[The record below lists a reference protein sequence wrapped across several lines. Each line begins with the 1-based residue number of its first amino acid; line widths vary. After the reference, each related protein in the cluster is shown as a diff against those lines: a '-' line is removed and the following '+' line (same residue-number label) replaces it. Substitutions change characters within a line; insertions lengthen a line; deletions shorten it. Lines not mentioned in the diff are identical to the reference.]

1 MNYLDK
7 NGLSYFWEKIKNAL
21 AKKQDKLTAGDNITI
36 ENNVI
41 SAAGG
46 GTGGTSDYDSLTN
59 RPKINNVTLTGNKTL
74 DDLGIQEKGNFV
86 PTNSASANGKLDLF
100 YYDTDENKLAAYR
113 SGYFPSTPFYIPTM
127 ADVESKQD
135 KLSIIT
141 ATLTADKSITGTAT
155 TNDIALIPY
164 KKVGTRLG
172 FLGGNVVIESGV
184 SNVLVSGSVRITNDA
199 TSGSVAYNC
208 YIYKN
213 GEIVASSRMY
223 GIGNGATGA
232 CSTPI
237 VLVPVQQGD
246 IIKLAIW
253 KASSNKC
260 TVSSAG
266 NATLLTVQA
275 L

>member
-59 RPKINNVTLTGNKTL
+59 RPKINNVTLTGNKSL
-74 DDLGIQEKGNFV
+74 DDLGIQAKGNFV

-100 YYDTDENKLAAYR
+100 YYDTDKNKLAVYR
-113 SGYFPSTPFYIPTM
+113 SGYFPSTPYYIPTT
-127 ADVESKQD
+127 ADVESKQNA
-135 KLSIIT
+135 LNIVT
-141 ATLTADKSITGTAT
+141 VALTADKSITGTAT
-155 TNDIALIPY
+155 TNDIALTQY
-164 KKVGTRLG
+164 SKLG
-172 FLGGNVVIESGV
+172 DKLSVSSGSIVIGSGV
-184 SNVLVSGSVRITNDA
+184 TNVLVSGSVRITNDA

-213 GEIVASSRMY
+213 DEIVTSSRMY

-232 CSTPI
+232 CSTPVTLI
-237 VLVPVQQGD
+237 PVQQGD

>member
-7 NGLSYFWEKIKNAL
+7 NGLSYFWEKIKSAL
-21 AKKQDKLTAGDNITI
+21 SNKQDKLTAGANITI

-74 DDLGIQEKGNFV
+74 NDLGIQPKGNYL
-86 PTNSASANGKLDLF
+86 TEHQDI
-100 YYDTDENKLAAYR
+100 
-113 SGYFPSTPFYIPTM
+113 SG
-127 ADVESKQD
+127 KQD
-135 KLSIIT
+135 KLNVIT
-141 ATLTADKSITGTAT
+141 ATLTSDKSITGTAT
-155 TNDIALIPY
+155 TNDIALTLFNRIGS
-164 KKVGTRLG
+164 KLSLTNGE
-172 FLGGNVVIESGV
+172 VVVNSGV
-184 SNVLVSGSVRITNDA
+184 NYVLVSGSVRITNDA
-199 TSGSVAYNC
+199 TSGTTAYNC
-208 YIYKN
+208 YVYKN
-213 GEIVASSRMY
+213 DEVVASSRMY
-223 GIGNGATGA
+223 GIGNGGSGA
-232 CSTPI
+232 CSTPS
-237 VLVPVQQGD
+237 VLVSVSQGD

-266 NATLLTVQA
+266 NATLLTVQS